1 MTGDPDQQPLS
12 FIQPRETRRVV
23 RARNNRHTTA
33 VGWLR
38 IGLPVLA
45 GVLLVSLI
53 LWPMI
58 RPVKIKSAIMK
69 NIPDLVIDNLHFTG
83 LDSKNEPY
91 SMTALKATR
100 PSGEQNIY
108 DLEKPEAEITLANG
122 AWVDGK
128 AHYGRYDQDARK
140 LWLGGDVE
148 LFHDKGYHFVS
159 EETQVNL
166 NENYAWGE
174 KPVLI
179 QGDFGIIRGTGFR
192 LLDSGHIMIVT
203 GPATA
208 VLNLR
213 SDPSSDKPRQ

>member
-100 PSGEQNIY
+100 PSGEQN
-108 DLEKPEAEITLANG
+108 N
-122 AWVDGK
+122 
-128 AHYGRYDQDARK
+128 YGRYDQDARK